1 MSGENRIQAE
11 AIPFEGKQEM
21 IGCQKGTA
29 RFCDRQVILILSGLM
44 LILLLPPVFSAGA
57 DPAEPIVARHP
68 DVSESTG
75 TGLSLSAEALA
86 EQAKSSVVAVSF
98 AGRDGQQAGLGTG
111 FVISADG
118 LIATN
123 LHVIGE
129 ARPISVQFM
138 DGKKYDVK
146 EVHATDRQM
155 DLAVLKV
162 DAEDLTP
169 LPLAEP
175 DSLKQGA
182 EVIALGNPQGLR
194 YSVVKGVNSGT
205 REIDGKPMIQLAI
218 PIEPGNSGG
227 PVLDAQGYVQG
238 IVTLKSAVTRNL
250 GYAVNI
256 SALKVLLEKPNPVPM
271 NRWLTIG
278 TLDERHWKPLF
289 GSRWRQRAGRI
300 MVEGFGNGLGSR
312 SLCVSQE
319 DLPALPYEIAVE
331 VKLDDESGAAGLIF
345 YSDENT
351 KHYGFYPSNQSLR
364 ISRFD
369 GSDVFLWRVLEEK
382 KSNSYREGEW
392 NQLKVRLE
400 TDRILCFVNDE
411 QIFEIKDQRYT
422 QGKAGLAKFRNTV
435 AAFRG
440 FQVAREIAPYRP
452 SKETAQKI
460 LDLTEDLRVDR
471 PPHAELIEEVVKET
485 DEKRAQQ
492 ALQERARLLT
502 KQAERLQQLAQSI
515 HERVVRDDLQ
525 QLFKKQKESEID
537 LLTAALL
544 VARLDNA
551 EVEVKT
557 YLNQVAGMANE
568 IQKTLPADASPKV
581 KLKALNDYL
590 FQETGFHG
598 SRTNYYSRSNSY
610 INETIE
616 DREGLPITLAILYME
631 LGSKLGLDIEGV
643 GLPGHFVVRV
653 NSTAEKGELVD
664 VFERGEVVSEDA
676 ARAIIVSANSG
687 RFDEEFLKAQPK
699 KEIIKRM
706 LRNLLNLAR
715 DDEDVQAMLRYVET
729 MIAIDEDLLQE
740 RWLRAVLRYQTG
752 RITEAM
758 ADADFLLEKSPEG
771 FDLRRI
777 QEFRDYLETVKSTE

>member
-1 MSGENRIQAE
+1 MVLRQSSLKRLLRSQAV
-11 AIPFEGKQEM
+11 P
-21 IGCQKGTA
+21 
-29 RFCDRQVILILSGLM
+29 
-44 LILLLPPVFSAGA
+44 AGA
-57 DPAEPIVARHP
+57 VLLVLFFIQSIPAATTDADQPVVAKRP
-68 DVSESTG
+68 QQSQPA
-75 TGLSLSAEALA
+75 SAHDLTVEELA
-86 EQAKSSVVAVSF
+86 ENAKESVVAVSF

-111 FVISADG
+111 FVIASDG
-118 LIATN
+118 LVATN
-123 LHVIGE
+123 MHVIGE
-129 ARPISVQFM
+129 ARPITVQFSN
-138 DGKKYDVK
+138 GKQY
-146 EVHATDRQM
+146 EVQEVYATDRQM
-155 DLAVLKV
+155 DLAVLKI
-162 DAEDLTP
+162 DAKDLIP

-182 EVIALGNPQGLR
+182 EVIVLGNPQGLR

-227 PVLDAQGYVQG
+227 PVLDSQGRVQG

-256 SALKVLLEKPNPVPM
+256 SALKVLLEKPNPVPI

-278 TLDERHWKPLF
+278 TLDERLWKPLF

-300 MVEGFGNGLGSR
+300 MVDGFGSGLGSR

-319 DLPALPYEIAVE
+319 ALPKLPYEIAVE
-331 VKLDDESGAAGLIF
+331 VKLDDKSGAAGLIF

-369 GSDVFLWRVLEEK
+369 GPDVFLWRVLEEK
-382 KSNSYREGEW
+382 KSNFYREGEW

-400 TDRILCFVNDE
+400 ADRILCFVNDE
-411 QIFEIKDQRYT
+411 QVFEIKDQQYT
-422 QGKAGLAKFRNTV
+422 EGKVGLAKFRNTV
-435 AAFRG
+435 ASFRG
-440 FQVAREIAPYRP
+440 FQVAPRIDAYRP
-452 SKETAQKI
+452 SQETAQKI

-471 PPHAELIEEVVKET
+471 PPLDELIEKVVKET
-485 DEKRAQQ
+485 DKKSAQQ
-492 ALQERARLLT
+492 ALQERARLLQ
-502 KQAERLQQLAQSI
+502 KQAERLQELAQSI
-515 HERVVRDDLQ
+515 HEREVQTELNAV
-525 QLFKKQKESEID
+525 FAEKKEADID
-537 LLTAALL
+537 LLSAALL
-544 VARLDNA
+544 VARLDNS
-551 EVEVKT
+551 EVEIKV
-557 YLNQVAGMANE
+557 YLNQVAGMVNE
-568 IQKTLPADASPKV
+568 IQKTLPPQATPQV
-581 KLKALNDYL
+581 KLDALNQYL
-590 FQETGFHG
+590 FRETGFHG

-631 LGSKLGLDIEGV
+631 MGRRLGLDIEGV

-653 NSTAEKGELVD
+653 NSTAEKGQLID
-664 VFERGEVVSEDA
+664 VFEGGATLSDEA
-676 ARAIIVSANSG
+676 AKVIIVTGNSG
-687 RFDEEFLKAQPK
+687 QLDEEFLKAQPK

-715 DDEDVQAMLRYVET
+715 DSEDIESMLRYVET
-729 MIAIDEDLLQE
+729 MISLDEEMLQE

-771 FDLRRI
+771 FDLKRI
-777 QEFRDYLETVKSTE
+777 REFRSYLETVRQPE